1 MVDALKK
8 QALINL
14 FVEYFSS
21 QLVSAPDGDRKHF
34 DLVKQRIIILSE
46 PPHI

>member
-21 QLVSAPDGDRKHF
+21 QSVSAPDGDRKHF
-34 DLVKQRIIILSE
+34 DLVKQRIIILSFE
-46 PPHI
+46 